1 MRPYCRGK
9 GLLPP
14 HYNAGDRR
22 SFHLRVGTEKQQHGG
37 NKLRSPAVLSVT
49 VNRATYPEWRGFK
62 KELLYDETEVFYTV
76 GTDVLGCPKRT
87 TAGAVPGRNYKL
99 LPALA
104 TNSPPD
110 YSLHASRPTPY
121 DRGQKCMTKLNYPI
135 YTLLLAFN

>member
-1 MRPYCRGK
+1 MRPYCRGN
-9 GLLPP
+9 GLLTP

-22 SFHLRVGTEKQQHGG
+22 SFPLRVGTEKQQHGG
-37 NKLRSPAVLSVT
+37 NKLRSPAALSVT
-49 VNRATYPEWRGFK
+49 VNRATYPEGRGFK

-110 YSLHASRPTPY
+110 YSLHASRPRPTIEV
-121 DRGQKCMTKLNYPI
+121 KNV
-135 YTLLLAFN
+135 